1 MYYMSIL
8 FIIEFYN
15 TDKEGKKVLSSI
27 EDEILL
33 CDEFKI
39 SVAFITM
46 GGITPLLQTLR
57 ELEKMYGLHSIAFPA
72 ISTGVYGYPMQEAAE
87 IAIAAILDWLNV
99 NAEYEMQV
107 TLSCFSRQT
116 YDAYQRVM
124 EKQENTINRQEQM
137 KICSVFVALQAT
149 ITDHFMLY

>member
-1 MYYMSIL
+1 MNDLYFIEQMYYMSIL

-124 EKQENTINRQEQM
+124 EK
-137 KICSVFVALQAT
+137 
-149 ITDHFMLY
+149 